1 MRDAV
6 GKLSTD
12 CDHYRDMVTSREKA
26 LKASN
31 VIPCCVQ
38 NCESL
43 RPGYLGSGT
52 LEYIARGPL
61 FNFISGLICSTTK
74 QADCWGNNERFG
86 F

>member
-6 GKLSTD
+6 GKLSAD

-31 VIPCCVQ
+31 VV
-38 NCESL
+38 SKL

-74 QADCWGNNERFG
+74 QVDC
-86 F
+86 